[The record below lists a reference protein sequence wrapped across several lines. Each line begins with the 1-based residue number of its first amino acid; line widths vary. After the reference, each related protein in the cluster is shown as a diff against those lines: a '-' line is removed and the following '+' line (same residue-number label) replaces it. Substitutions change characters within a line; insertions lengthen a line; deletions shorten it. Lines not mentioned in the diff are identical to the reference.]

1 MHPLPK
7 IGGGARRRYG
17 DTTPL
22 PTHCGQ
28 NVEKK
33 TRLKRVNFDIL
44 PALSKDRRVPK
55 GAPKGVRPLLA
66 RGDASQ
72 FSRA

>member
-1 MHPLPK
+1 MHPPLRK
-7 IGGGARRRYG
+7 IGGARRRYG

-28 NVEKK
+28 NVEK